1 MREVLR
7 LAGLNAVWNDP
18 LETWEVWLYP
28 LLIVGVL
35 ALRSQPTTLHWAA
48 LGTLEVLVLSGA
60 GLLEMLVGFRKRP
73 VVTRSVLI
81 ALSATL
87 ALTLFQGGDQ
97 RVMYWITL
105 GLCLYGYGLTLGLD
119 LFLRFMTWVRR
130 VK

>member
-1 MREVLR
+1 
-7 LAGLNAVWNDP
+7 VWNDP

-35 ALRSQPTTLHWAA
+35 ALLSRPAMLHWAA
-48 LGTLEVLVLSGA
+48 LGTLEVLLLTGA
-60 GLLEMLVGFRKRP
+60 GLLEMLLGFRKRP

-81 ALSATL
+81 AVSATL

-119 LFLRFMTWVRR
+119 LILRFVAWVRR